1 MAFAQESL
9 SSMPGRNVSPL
20 RRQQTL
26 AEPVEA
32 QGVGFITGAD
42 VTIRFLPAA
51 PHHGIQ
57 FQRLDVPGSEPI
69 PAHIDYAIPRDRRTA
84 LANRDVTVELT
95 EHVLAALAGLQV
107 DNCLVQVDA
116 PETPG
121 CDGSSMAFVEALLST
136 EIVPQNE
143 PRLCFVVEH
152 PTQVAS
158 GDGFS
163 IRALPSKSSALTI
176 EYVLDYGADSPIPY
190 QQMSIEISPETFVHE
205 LAFARTFILESEI
218 EALRAAGYGS
228 RTSEKDLLIYGE
240 EGILGNT
247 LRAQDECVRHKIL
260 DCLGDFALIGCDLI
274 GHFRAHKSGHH
285 LNRELVREL
294 QQTHP
299 NHFSLSEYDAA

>member
-1 MAFAQESL
+1 
-9 SSMPGRNVSPL
+9 MPGRVASSPRL
-20 RRQQTL
+20 QQTL
-26 AEPVEA
+26 AEPVET
-32 QGVGFITGAD
+32 QGVGFLTGAD
-42 VTIRFLPAA
+42 VTVRFLPAA

-95 EHVLAALAGLQV
+95 EHVLAALAGLQI
-107 DNCLVQVDA
+107 DNCLVQLDA

-136 EIVPQNE
+136 EIVPQTE
-143 PRLCFVVEH
+143 PRVCFVVEH
-152 PTQVAS
+152 STQVAGEEGS
-158 GDGFS
+158 S
-163 IRALPSKSSALTI
+163 IVALPSKTSGLTV
-176 EYVLDYGADSPIPY
+176 EYVLDYGADSPIPF
-190 QQMSIEISPETFVHE
+190 QHFLIEITPETFVQE

-218 EALRAAGYGS
+218 EALRSAGYGR

-240 EGILGNT
+240 EGILGNA
-247 LRAQDECVRHKIL
+247 LRAQNECVRHKIL

-274 GHFRAHKSGHH
+274 GHFRAHRSGHR

-294 QQTHP
+294 QHGHP
-299 NHFSLSEYDAA
+299 NHFSRSEFDAA